1 MVRSY
6 SSPNGSF
13 NLKDN
18 DCTHTTCSY
27 GILDMFIGDTF
38 ESFLPLFNVYAL
50 FRPSRESG
58 IGAQGKW
65 KDTSFRLYR
74 DGTELRGIY
83 CADPLAAKRACRA
96 VGKYACDFPS
106 LIGNDPY

>member
-1 MVRSY
+1 
-6 SSPNGSF
+6 
-13 NLKDN
+13 
-18 DCTHTTCSY
+18 
-27 GILDMFIGDTF
+27 MFVGDTF
-38 ESFLPLFNVYAL
+38 QSFLPLFNVHAL
-50 FRPSRESG
+50 FRPSKESG

-83 CADPLAAKRACRA
+83 TANPRAARQACRA

-106 LIGNDPY
+106 LIGNDPYCKLTLSDGEGNQVNSNRRKAF

>member
-1 MVRSY
+1 
-6 SSPNGSF
+6 
-13 NLKDN
+13 
-18 DCTHTTCSY
+18 
-27 GILDMFIGDTF
+27 MFIGETF

-58 IGAQGKW
+58 IGTQGKW

-83 CADPLAAKRACRA
+83 CADPRAAKQACHA
-96 VGKYACDFPS
+96 VGKYTCDFPS